1 MLITML
7 KKIVSLI
14 GLLSV
19 SWLSCKSPVYR
30 NMELTEE
37 NFFAPD
43 YQPLAKAV
51 RQGNLTNIDD
61 ELSRGLD
68 VNVVGKEDMTLLMW
82 AIVNKNKVSLA
93 HLLKKG
99 ANPNFKDSQGT
110 QPVGL
115 AAGMDDIDYLRILL
129 DNGGDP
135 NSEDRGKKAL
145 ITTVFA
151 LTKDHTYLL
160 LDKGADINARKPDG
174 GKATAVII
182 LANTNQFADV
192 VKFIARGA
200 DIRLTNEYGSNL
212 PYAVQSATPNPGK
225 DAYTWQLK
233 AKQMLVERGIN
244 FPVPHPWETEATWQP
259 IRRQWYATKDGQVWQ
274 QRMEAIGRDPAGL
287 GDVWKTAYA
296 QENAGLKA
304 WMQAN
309 DIAEPK

>member
-1 MLITML
+1 
-7 KKIVSLI
+7 
-14 GLLSV
+14 
-19 SWLSCKSPVYR
+19 
-30 NMELTEE
+30 MELTEE
-37 NFFAPD
+37 NFFTPD

-51 RQGNLTNIDD
+51 RQGNLTDIDQ

-129 DNGGDP
+129 NNGGDP
-135 NSEDRGKKAL
+135 NSEDRGEKAL
-145 ITTVFA
+145 IITVFA
-151 LTKDHTYLL
+151 LAKDHTYLL
-160 LDKGADINARKPDG
+160 LDKGANINAREVDTGHAP
-174 GKATAVII
+174 AIII

-192 VKFIARGA
+192 VKFMERGA
-200 DIRLTNEYGSNL
+200 DIQLTDEYGSNL
-212 PYAVQSATPNPGK
+212 PYAVQSATPNTSM
-225 DAYTWQLK
+225 DAYKWQLR
-233 AKQMLVERGIN
+233 AKQMLVERGIR

-259 IRRQWYATKDGQVWQ
+259 IRRHWYAAKDGQVWQ

-287 GDVWKTAYA
+287 GEVWKTAYA
-296 QENAGLKA
+296 QENAALKA
-304 WMQAN
+304 WMQVN
-309 DIAEPK
+309 GIAEPH